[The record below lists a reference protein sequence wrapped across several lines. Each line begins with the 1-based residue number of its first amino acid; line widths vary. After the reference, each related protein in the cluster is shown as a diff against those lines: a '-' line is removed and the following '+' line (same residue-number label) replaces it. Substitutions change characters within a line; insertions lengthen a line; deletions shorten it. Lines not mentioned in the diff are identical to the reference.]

1 MNCFK
6 CGSKCLTTYCV
17 DTTNNNNWII
27 SPNALDK
34 ITAVRKDCMN
44 CEWHSY
50 PTKVPEKISL

>member
-6 CGSKCLTTYCV
+6 CGSKCLTSYGLIDGRFV
-17 DTTNNNNWII
+17 VEAMPGDN
-27 SPNALDK
+27 

-50 PTKVPEKISL
+50 PTKVPEPRSSL